1 VLEAVLTY
9 IAGIV
14 TALIAVW
21 KFFSKRVTKQE
32 IIDAYNALKEAIEEY
47 EKAKKDGKIT
57 AEELLEIADKVVKAA
72 KAVIALF
79 T

>member
-1 VLEAVLTY
+1 MLEAVLTY

-32 IIDAYNALKEAIEEY
+32 LIDAYNALKEAIEEY

>member
-1 VLEAVLTY
+1 MLEAVLTY

>member
-32 IIDAYNALKEAIEEY
+32 LIDAYNALKEAIEEY